1 MHIHFIGIG
10 GAGIGPL
17 AIVAKKAGY
26 YVSGSDL
33 QNSDTV
39 DYLKGIGIKEIII
52 GDHEKALQQINSK
65 NPVDWVVYTSSLT
78 VNTPNPPVLHFAK
91 QNNIKATK
99 RDAFLVNILKLK
111 KLKLIAI
118 AGTHGKTTTTAMLV
132 WLYKS
137 FNIPISYL
145 LPATTN
151 YADLGDY
158 DEDSEYF
165 IYEADEFDYNFLS
178 FSPEISIISGVSYDH
193 HEIFKTVEIYKK
205 AFIDFIAQSNNT
217 LMYKNDATYLG
228 LNDGSGIGIIS
239 DNDPLIA
246 HIKLLGLYNRRDA
259 LLVSKIFSSLSNYS
273 LENILKIVSE
283 FPGLHR
289 RMEQIYP
296 NLYTDYAHTPEK
308 IKAALNVAKE
318 MVEHTNQKII
328 VIYEPLTNRRQL
340 HIQDQ
345 YGDTFKDADQLY
357 WIDSYLAREDPNDP
371 IIPPS
376 ELIKKI
382 ANPEIAEP
390 QKRGPEL
397 LAIIKKHLANGDF
410 VIGIAGGGG
419 NSLDEWLRK
428 SFLS

>member
-17 AIVAKKAGY
+17 AIVAKRAGY

-33 QNSDTV
+33 QNSDTIE
-39 DYLKGIGIKEIII
+39 YLEKIGIKDVII
-52 GDHEKALQQINSK
+52 GDDEKALQQINSRNK
-65 NPVDWVVYTSSLT
+65 VDWVVYTSSLT
-78 VNTPNPPVLHFAK
+78 INNLNPAVLRFAK
-91 QNNIKATK
+91 ENNIKATK
-99 RDAFLVNILKLK
+99 RDAFLVYFLKIK

-132 WLYKS
+132 WLFKS

-158 DEDSEYF
+158 DEESEYF
-165 IYEADEFDYNFLS
+165 VYEADEFDYNFLA

-205 AFIDFIAQSNNT
+205 AFIDFIAQSKNTLIYNNDANYLGINNT
-217 LMYKNDATYLG
+217 P
-228 LNDGSGIGIIS
+228 GIEIIS
-239 DNDPLIA
+239 NDDPLIE
-246 HIKLLGLYNRRDA
+246 HIKLLGLYNRQDA
-259 LLVSKIFSSLSNYS
+259 FLVSKIFSYLSNYS
-273 LENILKIVSE
+273 LENVFKIMSE

-318 MVEHTNQKII
+318 MVADTHQKII
-328 VIYEPLTNRRQL
+328 VVYEPLTNRRQL

-345 YGDTFKDADQLY
+345 YGDTFKDADRLY
-357 WIDSYLAREDPNDP
+357 WIDSYLAREDPSDP

-382 ANPEIAEP
+382 SNPEIAEP

-397 LAIIKKHLANGDF
+397 LTIIKKHLDDGDF
-410 VIGIAGGGG
+410 VIGISGGGG